1 MHIPSLRH
9 LLFCILAVTIA
20 VQGQVAVAQTC
31 HISGHHSH
39 AVTDHEGH
47 HESLANQSIEEDGH
61 SASNACAYCASI
73 CAMGYALIRTPVITV
88 PGIDTSSVFLAPVKH
103 YKSALLDGLIKPPR
117 S

>member
-1 MHIPSLRH
+1 MHISSLRH
-9 LLFCILAVTIA
+9 LLLCILAITIA

-31 HISGHHSH
+31 HMSGHYSH

-73 CAMGYALIRTPVITV
+73 CAMGYALIRTPVFTF